1 MNSPNDMP
9 LKATCARASPNSEC
23 RLSTK
28 KRPTIEQITDIAI
41 ADIRALC
48 IKPYWI
54 KSNTISINFIFRIVS
69 SIFFVT
75 KVKIHM

>member
-9 LKATCARASPNSEC
+9 PKATCARASPNSEC

-28 KRPTIEQITDIAI
+28 KRPTIEQITDIAT

-48 IKPYWI
+48 IKPY
-54 KSNTISINFIFRIVS
+54 
-69 SIFFVT
+69 
-75 KVKIHM
+75 